1 MEVRISWRGEESV
14 DQVRGRRRSEVVDG
28 VGKGQGKR

>member
-1 MEVRISWRGEESV
+1 MEVRISWRGEELV
-14 DQVRGRRRSEVVDG
+14 DQVRGRSEVVDG